1 MVLERTIP
9 RRMAIIMHTALNLC
23 ALLLA
28 GLVARKAGNYS
39 WILLQLFCTLLL
51 WFYSTHFKRQF
62 ATGNIIVSLLTALT
76 IVTLI
81 LYEPAMHY
89 FLLKRPFVTMPS
101 GSLLPNPVWV
111 LMVYAFF
118 AFILTWMREIVKD
131 MEDLRGDMAEG
142 CVTMPIRWGLKK
154 ATAFTILLS
163 IIALAPLVVAG
174 TQLILKRDWVLGI
187 YIWLGLIAPI
197 TAWSFFLPKAATS
210 RHYGQA
216 SRYLKYIML
225 AGIVSLIIYYFEAN
239 A

>member
-1 MVLERTIP
+1 
-9 RRMAIIMHTALNLC
+9 
-23 ALLLA
+23 
-28 GLVARKAGNYS
+28 
-39 WILLQLFCTLLL
+39 
-51 WFYSTHFKRQF
+51 
-62 ATGNIIVSLLTALT
+62 
-76 IVTLI
+76 
-81 LYEPAMHY
+81 
-89 FLLKRPFVTMPS
+89 MPS